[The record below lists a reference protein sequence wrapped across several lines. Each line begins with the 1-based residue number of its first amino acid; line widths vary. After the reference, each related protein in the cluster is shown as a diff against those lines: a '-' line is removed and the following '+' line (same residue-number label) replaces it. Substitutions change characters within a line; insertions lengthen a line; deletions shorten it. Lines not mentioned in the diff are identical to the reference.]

1 MRLQI
6 VMAALTGQLETDMK
20 RAEQVVKR
28 RSRQMEKDAK
38 ESGEKIG
45 RNLGAGIGV
54 ALTAAAAAVGVAFQQ
69 AIARADELAETSE
82 KLGLSVEAFTSM
94 GFAAKFSGIEMD
106 KFGNAIRAFNSR
118 IEKTEPLLR
127 ALNVETRDAVT
138 GAFRPATD
146 IIRDLGDTFQEL
158 PEGIEQSQLAAE
170 LFGTKLGAEMIPLL
184 NRGTEGIRDMEDE
197 AADLG
202 AVLSKD
208 AAEAAG
214 RFNDQVDKLGI
225 AINASILKAVPAAT
239 EAMENFTKTVTD
251 PAFIDGLGAAIK
263 LVADL
268 ANGFAI
274 LFSKASEAALS
285 MKSFNSDQSDTQL
298 DRRLAALQTRINAA
312 RQASGGELPA
322 NFEITMPDVARAMK
336 EREQI
341 IREIRRRALAD
352 QEKAVSGAEAPEAR
366 TTEQNDAVARLVEAM
381 KAQQAEAEK
390 AAASRRAA
398 AESARDQAAA
408 ERELAKAVEEE
419 ARLMQ
424 EARQKQIDIEL
435 ELADAIAA
443 EDMARQQ
450 ALQVGKDLISDLQF
464 ELELMKMTNAERATA
479 IQLRG
484 MDAEAVA
491 MYGDEVAK
499 LNEQIEANIQVTQ
512 QMDGLRQATSNLF
525 DDLISGTV
533 SAKDA
538 FRSFVDDILANITR
552 MIANNF
558 AQSLFGG
565 MGQSGGGLLGGFAQS
580 LFGGLF
586 GGGRAGG
593 GPVSGGTPYVVGE
606 NGPELFIP
614 QASGRIA
621 NNAEVRGMGRGGSVI
636 NISVEGQVDM
646 RSRQQLAADVG
657 RASQKSLART
667 Y

>member
-1 MRLQI
+1 MKISI
-6 VMAALTGQLETDMK
+6 VMEALTGSFVTDVK
-20 RAEQVVKR
+20 RASREFERETKR
-28 RSRQMEKDAK
+28 MQQRAEAT
-38 ESGEKIG
+38 G
-45 RNLGAGIGV
+45 RNIGAGIGL
-54 ALTAAAAAVGVAFQQ
+54 ALTAAGAALGVAFRN
-69 AIARADELAETSE
+69 AVDRADELAETAE
-82 KLGLSVEAFTSM
+82 KLGVSVESFTSL
-94 GFAAKFSGIEMD
+94 GFAAKFSGVEMD
-106 KFGNAIRAFNSR
+106 KFGNAIRAFSSR
-118 IEKTEPLLR
+118 IEKTEPLIK
-127 ALNVETRDAVT
+127 ALGVTTRDAST
-138 GAFRPATD
+138 GALRPATD
-146 IIRDLGDTFQEL
+146 IIRDLGETFQEL

-170 LFGTKLGAEMIPLL
+170 LFGTKLGAEMIPVL
-184 NRGTEGIRDMEDE
+184 NRGTDGLRDMEE
-197 AADLG
+197 RAKELG
-202 AVLSKD
+202 YVLTRDS
-208 AAEAAG
+208 AEAAG
-214 RFNDQVDKLGI
+214 KFKDQLDLLGI
-225 AINASILKAVPAAT
+225 ALNSSILKAVPTAT
-239 EAMENFTKTVTD
+239 EAMESFTKTVTD

-274 LFSKASEAALS
+274 LFNKASEAALS

-366 TTEQNDAVARLVEAM
+366 TTEQNDAVTRLMEAM

-390 AAASRRAA
+390 AASSRRAA

-408 ERELAKAVEEE
+408 ERELAQAVEEE
-419 ARLMQ
+419 ARMMQ
-424 EARQKQIDIEL
+424 AAREKQADIEAELRAAVEAEDIARQN
-435 ELADAIAA
+435 
-443 EDMARQQ
+443 

-464 ELELMKMTNAERATA
+464 ELELMKMTNAERAVA

-491 MYGDEVAK
+491 RYGDEIAA
-499 LNEQIEANIQVTQ
+499 LNEQIEANVKVTQ
-512 QMDGLRQATSNLF
+512 QMDGLRDATANLF

-565 MGQSGGGLLGGFAQS
+565 MGQSGGGIFGGIAQS

-586 GGGRAGG
+586 GGGLAGG
-593 GPVSGGTPYVVGE
+593 GPVSGGTPYIVGE

-614 QASGRIA
+614 QSAGRIA
-621 NNAEVRGMGRGGSVI
+621 NNAEVRGMGRGGTTI

-657 RASQKSLART
+657 RASQKSIART